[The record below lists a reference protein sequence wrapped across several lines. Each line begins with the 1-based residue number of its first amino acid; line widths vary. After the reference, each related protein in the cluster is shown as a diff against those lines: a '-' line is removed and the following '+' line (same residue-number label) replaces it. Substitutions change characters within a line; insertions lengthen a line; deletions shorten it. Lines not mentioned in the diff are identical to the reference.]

1 MPKLDINKSA
11 PDKGK
16 VTLNERAAATTAK
29 TDIKALFTPEPNLN
43 FYVNRA
49 ADIDSDDMV
58 VDTEEEGETAKGK
71 KRKAPPLRTDVSDEE
86 EPEVDDT
93 NIVEDL
99 LQSNREAEDKAS
111 ALENELKAARANMR
125 LLAQSHGIKPHE
137 VNDYILAME
146 LNADQIQAAEDEA
159 NGEELVTTA
168 SGSSTRTEPTLR
180 PVKKKKSSTS
190 AKSASGSK
198 HTAKVTP
205 KPVCEGPES
214 VRDAYFRPKETPSPD
229 KEASE

>member
-1 MPKLDINKSA
+1 MIPPLQPQAQATQGPATKPVTPKQSGGTKVETAQTEQKTDNKKADTVPKLDINKSA

-71 KRKAPPLRTDVSDEE
+71 KRKAPPLRTDVPEEE

-93 NIVEDL
+93 NNVVDDL
-99 LQSNREAEDKAS
+99 LQSHCEVEDKNS
-111 ALENELKAARANMR
+111 A
-125 LLAQSHGIKPHE
+125 
-137 VNDYILAME
+137 Y
-146 LNADQIQAAEDEA
+146 
-159 NGEELVTTA
+159 
-168 SGSSTRTEPTLR
+168 
-180 PVKKKKSSTS
+180 
-190 AKSASGSK
+190 
-198 HTAKVTP
+198 
-205 KPVCEGPES
+205 
-214 VRDAYFRPKETPSPD
+214 
-229 KEASE
+229 